1 MQNGYGVRV
10 NLVFNLR
17 GPDVFRMVHHSLA
30 TDPTADAFIASFIPH
45 SRRERRSAH
54 SQVNRLKN
62 TAFPDGGVTFCPV
75 HVRH

>member
-45 SRRERRSAH
+45 SRGA
-54 SQVNRLKN
+54 QKC
-62 TAFPDGGVTFCPV
+62 AFSGESPKKHRIP
-75 HVRH
+75 